1 MNPVDLRLY
10 GIIDPERTGGCDPV
24 ALVRQ
29 AVAGGA
35 TLIQYRDKH
44 AEGHRLVELARALK
58 EALKDTGVPLLIND
72 RVDVALA
79 AGADGVHLGQEDM
92 HPADARALLGP
103 RAIIGLTIKTS
114 EQADAMLRTPVDY
127 SCIGS
132 VFATVSKDN
141 PSPPIGLVGLARIA
155 ARARLSS
162 PAPVGAI
169 AGIDA
174 SNAEAVIAAG
184 VDGIAVISAL
194 FTAPDP
200 QAEAQRLR
208 QIVDLTLS
216 SRRDRT

>member
-10 GIIDPERTGGCDPV
+10 GIIDPERTGGRDPV

-58 EALKDTGVPLLIND
+58 AALEGTGVPLLIND
-72 RVDVALA
+72 RVDVASA
-79 AGADGVHLGQEDM
+79 AEADGVHLGQEDM

-103 RAIIGLTIKTS
+103 RAIIGLTIKTP
-114 EQADAMLRTPVDY
+114 EQADAIQGTPVDY
-127 SCIGS
+127 SCIGG
-132 VFATVSKDN
+132 VFATVSKNN
-141 PSPPIGLVGLARIA
+141 PPPPIGLDGLARIA
-155 ARARLSS
+155 VRARLSS
-162 PAPVGAI
+162 PAPLGAI

-194 FTAPDP
+194 FAAPDP
-200 QAEAQRLR
+200 RGEAQRLR
-208 QIVDLTLS
+208 QIVDWTLA